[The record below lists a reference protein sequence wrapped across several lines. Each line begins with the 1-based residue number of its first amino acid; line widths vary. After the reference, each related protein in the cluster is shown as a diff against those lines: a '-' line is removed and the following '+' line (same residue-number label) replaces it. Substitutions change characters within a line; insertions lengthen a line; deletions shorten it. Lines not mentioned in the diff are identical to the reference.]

1 MDNEKII
8 VDALRK
14 RTSPKASQSRKASS
28 KATKKARSSKP
39 KRIKKEKLSTIRNRL
54 MKLWISRCVE
64 IYDHKCAVCGDEV
77 KPNAHHI
84 VNRDI
89 SPALRFNPNNS
100 ISLCASHH
108 KFGLKSAHKN
118 GVWFAH
124 WLEQHAPLQHQ
135 YIIDHT
141 DDLININDRETL
153 YKLEAILRAPV
164 TKSEKLF
171 HGVLGNDTEG
181 VGGSN

>member
-8 VDALRK
+8 VDALRN
-14 RTSPKASQSRKASS
+14 RTGQRPSQSHKAHS
-28 KATKKARSSKP
+28 KATKKARASKP

-54 MKLWISRCVE
+54 MKLWICRCVE

-89 SPALRFNPNNS
+89 SPALRFDPNNS
-100 ISLCASHH
+100 IALCASHH
-108 KFGLKSAHKN
+108 KFGLKSSHKN
-118 GVWFAH
+118 GVWFAN
-124 WLEQHAPLQHQ
+124 WLFTHAPRQHQ
-135 YIIDHT
+135 YILDHT

-171 HGVLGNDTEG
+171 HGVMENDNKG
-181 VGGSN
+181 DIGGD